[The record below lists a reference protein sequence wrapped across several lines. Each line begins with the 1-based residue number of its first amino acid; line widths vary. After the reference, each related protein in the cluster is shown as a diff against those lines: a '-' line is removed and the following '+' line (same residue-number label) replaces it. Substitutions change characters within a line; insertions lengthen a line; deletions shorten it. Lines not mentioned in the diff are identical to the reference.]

1 MPNKK
6 PARAKPAA
14 LTPLVQP
21 TCPYRVIALDPSVRA
36 ADGAVLTALIEIPN
50 EELAPGPRGYRVQ
63 VIDYDASNRILY
75 RPAPYKA
82 SDLLKVVSNPEKD
95 RAFQARNVYA
105 IVMRVLARFER
116 ALGRRVRWSFPG
128 HQLTIAPHAFQDLNA
143 FYSKD
148 DRAIFFGYYPGDSG
162 MVFTCLSHEVVAHE
176 TTHALVDGLRDGYL
190 RPSSPDQA
198 AFHEGFADIV
208 ALFSVLSLREVVS
221 AGLDLETSSDKGLV
235 KASVLTEKA
244 LKQGV
249 LLGLAQ
255 QVGETM
261 YGTHGV
267 ALRRSIELP
276 VSPKLA
282 ASEEFSECHRRGE
295 LLVAAVLGAFL
306 KVWKRRIDLY
316 GRLQQGM
323 VSRIGVVDAAVE
335 TAEHLLTMAIR
346 ALDYCPP
353 TDLLFSDFLSA
364 MLTADYEMQPD
375 DSRFEFRKALLGAF
389 AALGFQ
395 PASHEAAE
403 PGLWA
408 GPGVENLRYGR
419 THFESMQHDKDE
431 IFRFLWEN
439 RAALMVDEDAYTRVE
454 DVMPCYRVGADGFLL
469 HETVAVYS
477 QQVRMQARDLK
488 KFGLTR
494 PDGMPADLDLTIFGG
509 GTLILDESGRL
520 KYHVRNRIRSAE
532 RQDPR
537 LEYLWT
543 HGGFSGARSFGLLHL
558 ERVLRG
564 DVTSVTG
571 EAEAQSQEEDHAE

>member
-1 MPNKK
+1 MPK
-6 PARAKPAA
+6 PKSPRAKPAA
-14 LTPLVQP
+14 LPPIVQP
-21 TCPYRVIALDPSVRA
+21 TCTYRVIALDPSVRG
-36 ADGAVLTALIEIPN
+36 ADGAVLTAAIEIPN

-75 RPAPYKA
+75 RPAPYQA
-82 SDLLKVVSNPEKD
+82 GDLLKVVPNPEKD

-128 HQLTIAPHAFQDLNA
+128 HQLTVAPHAFQDLNA

-148 DRAIFFGYYPGDSG
+148 DRAIFFGYYPGETG
-162 MVFTCLSHEVVAHE
+162 IVFTCLSHEVIAHE

-208 ALFSVLSLREVVS
+208 ALLSVLSLREVVS
-221 AGLDLETSSDKGLV
+221 AGLDLGTSGNKGLV

-276 VSPKLA
+276 VSAKLA
-282 ASEEFSECHRRGE
+282 ASEEFTECHRRGE

-316 GRLQQGM
+316 GKLQQGM
-323 VSRIGVVDAAVE
+323 VSRIGVVDAAVD

-364 MLTADYEMQPD
+364 MLTADFEMQPD
-375 DSRFEFRKALLGAF
+375 DSRYQYRLALLAAF

-395 PASHEAAE
+395 PASQEAAE
-403 PGLWA
+403 PGLWG
-408 GPGVENLRYGR
+408 GPDGKKLRYSR
-419 THFESMQHDKDE
+419 THFESMRHDKDE

-439 RAALMVDEDAYTRVE
+439 RAALKVDEDAYTTVE
-454 DVMPCYRVGADGFLL
+454 DVMPCYRVGSDGFLL

-494 PDGMPADLDLTIFGG
+494 PDGMPTDLDLTIFGG

-532 RQDPR
+532 RQNPR

-543 HGGFSGARSFGLLHL
+543 HGGFSASKAFGLLHL
-558 ERVLRG
+558 ERALRG
-564 DVTSVTG
+564 GVTSD
-571 EAEAQSQEEDHAE
+571 AEANSQEEDHDE

>member
-1 MPNKK
+1 MANNKSDRTKQVAIVPN
-6 PARAKPAA
+6 
-14 LTPLVQP
+14 LQP
-21 TCPYRVIALDPSVRA
+21 TCSYRVIALDPSVC
-36 ADGAVLTALIEIPN
+36 GAGGKVLTAKIEIPN

-75 RPAPYKA
+75 RPRPYRP
-82 SDLLKVVSNPEKD
+82 SDLLKIPKHAEKD

-105 IVMRVLARFER
+105 IAMRVLARFEQ

-128 HQLTIAPHAFQDLNA
+128 HQLTIAPHAFLDLNA
-143 FYSKD
+143 FYSKA

-190 RPSSPDQA
+190 RASSPDQA

-221 AGLDLETSSDKGLV
+221 AGLDLETAWNKDLV
-235 KASVLTEKA
+235 KVSVLTDTA

-249 LLGLAQ
+249 LLGLAK
-255 QVGETM
+255 QVGEAM
-261 YGTHGV
+261 YGTHGI

-276 VSPKLA
+276 VSAKLA
-282 ASEEFSECHRRGE
+282 ESEEFQEPHRRGE

-306 KVWKRRIDLY
+306 KVWKTRIDLY
-316 GRLQQGM
+316 GKLQRGK
-323 VSRIGVVDAAVE
+323 VSRVGVVDAAVE

-353 TDLLFSDFLSA
+353 TDLLFGDFLSA
-364 MLTADYEMQPD
+364 MLTADYEMHPD
-375 DSRFEFRKALLGAF
+375 DSRYKYRRALREAF
-389 AALGFQ
+389 SAFGFQ
-395 PASHEAAE
+395 PGSEAQQPAE
-403 PGLWA
+403 PGLWG
-408 GPGVENLRYGR
+408 GPRSKELWYGR

-439 RAALMVDEDAYTRVE
+439 RTALKVDENAYTRVE
-454 DVMPCYRVGADGFLL
+454 DVLPCYRITSDGFLL

-477 QQVRMQARDLK
+477 QQVRMQARKLRSFGLK
-488 KFGLTR
+488 KPR
-494 PDGMPADLDLTIFGG
+494 GMPEDMDLTIYGG

-520 KYHVRNRIRSAE
+520 KYHVRNRIRNAE
-532 RQDPR
+532 RQNPR
-537 LEYLWT
+537 LEYLWNT
-543 HGGFSGARSFGLLHL
+543 GGFSARKAFGSLHL

-564 DVTSVTG
+564 HTIG
-571 EAEAQSQEEDHAE
+571 ESEADSREEEHGN

>member
-1 MPNKK
+1 MPSQKL
-6 PARAKPAA
+6 ARAKPTA
-14 LTPLVQP
+14 LTPIVQP
-21 TCPYRVIALDPSVRA
+21 TCTYRVIALDPSVRG
-36 ADGAVLTALIEIPN
+36 ADGAVLTAMIEIPN
-50 EELAPGPRGYRVQ
+50 EELSPGPRGYRVQ

-82 SDLLKVVSNPEKD
+82 SDLLKVVPNPEKD

-143 FYSKD
+143 FYSKE
-148 DRAIFFGYYPGDSG
+148 DRAIFFGYYPGESG

-208 ALFSVLSLREVVS
+208 ALLSVLSLREVVS
-221 AGLDLETSSDKGLV
+221 AGLDLGTSGNKGLV
-235 KASVLTEKA
+235 KASVLTENA

-249 LLGLAQ
+249 LMGLAQ

-316 GRLQQGM
+316 GKLQHGM
-323 VSRIGVVDAAVE
+323 VSRIGVVDSAVE

-375 DSRFEFRKALLGAF
+375 DSRYEYRKALLGAF

-395 PASHEAAE
+395 PASQEGPE
-403 PGLWA
+403 PGVWG
-408 GPGVENLRYGR
+408 GPDVPSLRYSR

-431 IFRFLWEN
+431 VFRFLWEN

-454 DVMPCYRVGADGFLL
+454 DVMPCYRVGSDGFLL

-488 KFGLTR
+488 KFGLAK

-520 KYHVRNRIRSAE
+520 KYHVRNRISSAA
-532 RQDPR
+532 RQNPR

-543 HGGFSGARSFGLLHL
+543 HGGFSGSKAFGLLHL
-558 ERVLRG
+558 ERALG
-564 DVTSVTG
+564 GGVTG
-571 EAEAQSQEEDHAE
+571 EAEANSQEEDHGE